1 MAEENHEAEF
11 NMDPAAL
18 CKEEVFT
25 DRRVGTITRMTPI
38 TGDGERDESRPVE
51 YIGQTQIMTRA
62 GALPISFQIEADTLG
77 EAAQKFGEGAEQAV
91 EDTMRRIQ
99 EMQRE
104 AATSIVTPETGGF
117 GGMGGGA
124 PGGPGSKIQL
134 R

>member
-1 MAEENHEAEF
+1 MAEENREAEF
-11 NMDPAAL
+11 QMDPAQL

-25 DRRVGTITRMTPI
+25 DRRVGTITRMTPVQ
-38 TGDGERDESRPVE
+38 GNGERDESRPLE

-62 GALPISFQIEADTLG
+62 GALPISFPIEAESLE
-77 EAAQKFGEGAEQAV
+77 EAAKKFGAGADQAV

-104 AATSIVTPETGGF
+104 AATSIVTPESGGF
-117 GGMGGGA
+117 GGGFGGT
-124 PGGPGSKIQL
+124 PGGPGGKIQL

>member
-1 MAEENHEAEF
+1 MAEENREAEF
-11 NMDPAAL
+11 HMDPAAL

-25 DRRVGTITRMTPI
+25 DRRVGTITRMTPV
-38 TGDGERDESRPVE
+38 TGNGERDESRPVE

-62 GALPISFQIEADTLG
+62 GALPISFQIEANTLD

-99 EMQRE
+99 EMQRD
-104 AATSIVTPETGGF
+104 AASSIVTPESGGF
-117 GGMGGGA
+117 GDMGGGA